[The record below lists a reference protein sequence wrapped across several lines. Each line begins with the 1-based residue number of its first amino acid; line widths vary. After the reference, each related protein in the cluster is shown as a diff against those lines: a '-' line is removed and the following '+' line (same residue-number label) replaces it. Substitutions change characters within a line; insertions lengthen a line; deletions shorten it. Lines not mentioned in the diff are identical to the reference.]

1 MTTCSRVPLAWLNL
15 TRDRRRFAVSLA
27 GVGFAVVLMFVETG
41 FYYAL
46 FDSTVALIH
55 EFNAE
60 LVLLSKIKDTLAS
73 NEPFPLRRLEQARG
87 YEGVA
92 AVYPIYMER
101 TNSLWRNTDP
111 EDRRSRP
118 IRVLAFNLEDPA
130 WLLPEIEQHRE
141 ALKLPDTALID
152 VKSKE
157 FYGAREEGVVTEL
170 AQRRLEVVGTFALGT
185 DFTND
190 GTLIMSARNFVRYFP
205 SRIPGQSPLS
215 KVEVGLI
222 KLQPG
227 VDPRAVQA
235 ALRQELA
242 EDPAAPPESQ
252 WGRDVV
258 VLTKDELVRKEMQ
271 LWQNSSPIGFIFGL
285 GTAIG
290 FVVGVVICYQVLS
303 TDIAD
308 HLAEF
313 ATLKAIGYHNRYL
326 TGVVLQ
332 QAVFL
337 SLLGFV
343 PGFVVSGVLYG
354 LLANWTG
361 LPMAITWDRTATIL
375 GLTIVMC
382 TLSGIIA
389 VRKVQTADP
398 AEVF

>member
-1 MTTCSRVPLAWLNL
+1 
-15 TRDRRRFAVSLA
+15 
-27 GVGFAVVLMFVETG
+27 MFVETG

-170 AQRRLEVVGTFALGT
+170 AQRRLEAVREKEEGETGAERREGKRREAEGEDAPSAETVKDPALG
-185 DFTND
+185 
-190 GTLIMSARNFVRYFP
+190 GH
-205 SRIPGQSPLS
+205 
-215 KVEVGLI
+215 
-222 KLQPG
+222 
-227 VDPRAVQA
+227 VD
-235 ALRQELA
+235 
-242 EDPAAPPESQ
+242 
-252 WGRDVV
+252 
-258 VLTKDELVRKEMQ
+258 
-271 LWQNSSPIGFIFGL
+271 I
-285 GTAIG
+285 
-290 FVVGVVICYQVLS
+290 
-303 TDIAD
+303 
-308 HLAEF
+308 
-313 ATLKAIGYHNRYL
+313 
-326 TGVVLQ
+326 
-332 QAVFL
+332 
-337 SLLGFV
+337 
-343 PGFVVSGVLYG
+343 SG
-354 LLANWTG
+354 
-361 LPMAITWDRTATIL
+361 
-375 GLTIVMC
+375 
-382 TLSGIIA
+382 
-389 VRKVQTADP
+389 
-398 AEVF
+398 